1 MDRRSRAERDANI
14 VATVLGGSTQLEA
27 AGLFSVAERTAR
39 EKMRQW
45 RAGRIELWRAS
56 AEVLEREEMRVV
68 AAIKA
73 LDVEA
78 IGVTAPAR
86 KVELARRYEKLFDAR
101 LAFARALK
109 RYEHPDGLPSVDFM
123 RELNVSL
130 RRLLAK
136 RRVDRRTVEAVTE
149 ETMRVFD
156 EFGGARLWGAMG
168 QLAPEFSDS

>member
-14 VATVLGGSTQLEA
+14 VATVLGGSTQKEA
-27 AGLFSVAERTAR
+27 AGLFSVRERTVR

-45 RAGRIELWRAS
+45 RAGRIELSRAT
-56 AEVLEREEMRVV
+56 AEVLEREETRVIV
-68 AAIKA
+68 AIKA
-73 LDVEA
+73 LDVESV
-78 IGVTAPAR
+78 GVTAPMV
-86 KVELARRYEKLFDAR
+86 KVRLALRYAKLFDAR
-101 LAFARALK
+101 LALARASK

-123 RELNVSL
+123 QELNVSL

-156 EFGGARLWGAMG
+156 DFGGDRLLEAMA
-168 QLAPEFSDS
+168 QSASESADS